1 MYKLCT
7 RCSPVNSIEVVQTMY
22 NPESTTERSSAVS
35 FLYVC
40 TNVCTNGQDI
50 PLCNQNALLAEFLG
64 QSHSLI
70 RLFSFSIYPS
80 NYLSKL
86 PTNYPAKLLNYTS
99 EVFTLCLT
107 R

>member
-1 MYKLCT
+1 M
-7 RCSPVNSIEVVQTMY
+7 VNS
-22 NPESTTERSSAVS
+22 ESGTAGTA
-35 FLYVC
+35 FLHLYAHACV
-40 TNVCTNGQDI
+40 THSIRVGKGRHIRNIDSGKYFR
-50 PLCNQNALLAEFLG
+50 PGASG
-64 QSHSLI
+64 HSLI

-86 PTNYPAKLLNYTS
+86 PTNYPAKMLNHTS

>member
-7 RCSPVNSIEVVQTMY
+7 KNFPINSIEVVQSMY
-22 NPESTTERSSAVS
+22 NPESATERSGAVS

-40 TNVCTNGQDI
+40 TNVCTNGQNI
-50 PLCNQNALLAEFLG
+50 PPCNQNALLAKFLG
-64 QSHSLI
+64 QGHSLI
-70 RLFSFSIYPS
+70 RVFSFSIYPS

-86 PTNYPAKLLNYTS
+86 PTNYPAKLLNHTS